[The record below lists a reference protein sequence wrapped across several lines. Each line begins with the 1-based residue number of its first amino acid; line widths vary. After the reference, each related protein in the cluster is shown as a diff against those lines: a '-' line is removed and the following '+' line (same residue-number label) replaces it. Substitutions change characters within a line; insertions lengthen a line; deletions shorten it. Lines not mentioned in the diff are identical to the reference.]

1 MEFTHIKINNF
12 CGIKALDTDLY
23 HNTII
28 KGKNAVGKSTIRN
41 AIFFVLFNKMAD
53 GTSADSIRPHDENGV
68 DINYIDIEV
77 ELTADI
83 DGRKVVFGKTQRQN
97 WVKDRTT
104 QENIFKGNVNEYS
117 INNIPKTLKD
127 YEAYI
132 NDNITPLDKL
142 MLCINP
148 FIFLN
153 LDTKKRRAKL
163 FEMVEDFSD
172 DDVIAK
178 HTEFEAIRDD
188 LKDGSIDELIAR
200 SRKVIN
206 AKKKDLELIPAR
218 IDELSRQISNEDVSE
233 WELAEADCKRRL
245 AENAQKRSDYSKQL
259 EDYNN
264 LSAEIMGLE
273 MELNDVVR
281 KSNADLISRKQNFTN
296 KIADLEQ
303 DVRENERDISNLQA
317 EISRCNAD
325 IGRANVIIENE
336 RKKYTEVKALAFDE
350 SSTICSFCKQPLPT
364 EKADEIRA
372 DFEKEKK
379 AKLES
384 ITEVGNANAEL
395 IKHRQDSI
403 KAFENSIKVKENY
416 IKGIKDTIDK
426 TKADLDALAEEIDL
440 TTIPEYTAL
449 EKVIA
454 DKKIS
459 LSKLDAKEL
468 NIQLQE
474 EMTSLNSEMVD
485 ILKHLSANDRNIE
498 FEARIEELK
507 EEQINT
513 SQMIADEERMLDIY
527 SSFQIAKVDMITD
540 KINSYFTYIKF
551 RLFRQLINGGFEE
564 CCEPMFNGT
573 SYDRT
578 LNHGAKILCEM
589 DICKAF
595 QKANKIE
602 MPILIDDSESVD
614 GDKIPKLDTQIISIR
629 RTDDNKL
636 TIEEF

>member
-12 CGIKALDTDLY
+12 CGIKSLDTDLY

-41 AIFFVLFNKMAD
+41 AIFYTLFNKMAD
-53 GTSADSIRPHDENGV
+53 GSSADGIRPHDENGA
-68 DINYIDIEV
+68 DTNYIDIEV
-77 ELTADI
+77 ELTAEI
-83 DGRKVVFGKTQRQN
+83 DGRKVVFKKTQRQN

-104 QENIFKGNVNEYS
+104 QDNIFKGNVNDYE
-117 INNIPKTLKD
+117 INGIPKTLKD

-132 NDNITPLDKL
+132 NENITSLDKL

-163 FEMVEDFSD
+163 FEMVENFTD
-172 DDVIAK
+172 DDVIATHK
-178 HTEFEAIRDD
+178 EYETIRDN
-188 LKDGSIDELIAR
+188 LKDGTIDELIAR
-200 SRKVIN
+200 SRKVIL
-206 AKKKDLELIPAR
+206 AKKKDLEIIPAR
-218 IDELSRQISNEDVSE
+218 IDEISRQISTEDISE
-233 WELAEADCKRRL
+233 WKKAEADCKRRL
-245 AENAQKRSDYSKQL
+245 ADNAKKRNDYSKQL

-264 LSAEIMGLE
+264 LSAEILGLK
-273 MELNDVVR
+273 MDLNEIVR
-281 KSNADLISRKQNFTN
+281 KSNQDLISRKQFFNN
-296 KIADLEQ
+296 KIADLE
-303 DVRENERDISNLQA
+303 RDIRECEREISNSQA
-317 EISRCNAD
+317 EISKCKAD
-325 IGRANVIIENE
+325 IDSANAIIENK
-336 RKKYTEVKALAFDE
+336 RKEYTEVKALAFDE

-364 EKADEIRA
+364 DKADEIRA

-384 ITEVGNANAEL
+384 ITEVGNANNEL
-395 IKHRQDSI
+395 IKHREDSI
-403 KAFENSIKVKENY
+403 KVFESNIKAREKT
-416 IKGIKDTIDK
+416 IQGRKDTIDK
-426 TKADLDALAEEIDL
+426 TKAELDALADELDV
-440 TTIPEYTAL
+440 TTIPEYTEL
-449 EKVIA
+449 EKKIA
-454 DKKIS
+454 DKKIE

-468 NIQLQE
+468 DTQLQD
-474 EMTSLNSEMVD
+474 EMTALNAEMLN
-485 ILKHLSANDRNIE
+485 ITKHLSANDKNAE
-498 FEARIEELK
+498 FEARIEELRQ
-507 EEQINT
+507 EQIDT
-513 SQMIADEERMLDIY
+513 AQMIAYEERMLDTY
-527 SSFQIAKVDMITD
+527 SAFQRAKVEMITD

-573 SYDRT
+573 SYDKT

-589 DICKAF
+589 DICRAF
-595 QKANKIE
+595 QKANKID

-629 RTDDNKL
+629 RTDDNTL